1 MMINEELNEYQAVQ
15 ESLDNVPDDI
25 SARISEINAKE
36 TTLRQFA
43 AKCKIQVEEIKQRT
57 GTLNI
62 YASNLLNIDT
72 QLKKDRETFNNE
84 YAEQLKELDEYEKD
98 LNQEYELVSEQNKNN
113 AETIETNKQ
122 VFEQLTKQLELNT
135 AELDKHTKFM
145 ETVQQE
151 DPKIEEP
158 VDNKIFESYNK
169 DIASLQTE
177 IQPLTQ
183 KIQKQTTYIDSIQ
196 SNLNSLKNQNETLKQ
211 LTLQHQG
218 QILAQNDEYDA
229 FVAQTRGKISK
240 YQERTQTIEKLQ
252 FDMQRTYKHR
262 ENKIINIQNKIS
274 STDSK
279 LNKINSLWEEKK
291 KIDDMQTKEYNQI
304 IEEKKNYHETTRSR
318 IEFYKNIEVTNK
330 RAKDRTNE
338 VETELNTTRELQ
350 KKTDVEQFE
359 AETIIE
365 KAQESEI
372 DINQDLEKI
381 NQEIEVVKIEEDKSL
396 ENLKTV
402 QSYVDKMNNE
412 DEDYAKTMQ
421 MLTDEYKS
429 LKEKINDAHKDEKV
443 IINEYKAAKSVK
455 VSTDDKDLQD
465 ATRRQ
470 TIFID
475 GYKSKLSF
483 VLDTNKTLSAQIR
496 NEEMRNTFISA
507 EYRRTSTIASSTM
520 IRSPS
525 KSVGYL
531 KTEISRLE
539 SSLNTKQSKISK
551 IENSIVEKTKIF
563 SQLSNDGE
571 HKMKRIDMISKFT
584 DYLVSLN
591 SDIMKTVDD
600 LRNSSKTIEN
610 LNKMNNWNE
619 FISKMLDNVEEYE
632 LISQIC

>member
-1 MMINEELNEYQAVQ
+1 MMNNEELNEYQAVQ

-98 LNQEYELVSEQNKNN
+98 LTQEYELVSEQNKNN

-158 VDNKIFESYNK
+158 VDNKTFESYNK

-279 LNKINSLWEEKK
+279 LNKINSLLEEKK
-291 KIDDMQTKEYNQI
+291 KIDEMQTKEYNQI

-402 QSYVDKMNNE
+402 QSYVDKMNIE
-412 DEDYAKTMQ
+412 DEDYSKTMQ

-455 VSTDDKDLQD
+455 VSSDDKDLQD

-571 HKMKRIDMISKFT
+571 HKKKRIDMISKFT

-610 LNKMNNWNE
+610 LNKMNNWND
-619 FISKMLDNVEEYE
+619 FISKMLDNAEEYE